1 MTEQTGPTDPTAAG
15 NDPLEGLRSELAGLQ
30 TEQAAPGLDSI
41 DTMGTAE
48 LVAAMNEINRGVP
61 AAVEEAAP
69 AIAQTVD
76 AVTERLARGGRLLY
90 VGAGTAGRMG
100 VLDASECPPTFGTRP
115 ELVVG
120 IIAGGPHAI
129 QKPVEYAEDNATA
142 GARDLH
148 DINVTEKDAVIGISA
163 SGRTPYVIGA
173 LEEARSRGAFTA
185 AIACN
190 HGSAIGRLADV
201 AIDVVVGPEFVA
213 GSTRLKA
220 GTAQKLV
227 LNMISTLTMVKL
239 GKTYGNLMVDL
250 KATNEKLLARS
261 QRTIQHATG
270 ADADTAIRALDSV
283 GGSVKAA
290 ILVLLTGIDP
300 AQAKGALDEAGGFL
314 RKAIENHR

>member
-1 MTEQTGPTDPTAAG
+1 VTEQTGPTDTPDAAT
-15 NDPLEGLRSELAGLQ
+15 LESLRSELAGLQ
-30 TEQAAPGLDSI
+30 TEQADPGLAAI
-41 DTMGTAE
+41 DTMTTAQ
-48 LVAAMNEINRGVP
+48 LVAAMNDINRGVP

-69 AIAQTVD
+69 AVERTVD
-76 AVTERLARGGRLLY
+76 AVAERLARGGRLLY

-100 VLDASECPPTFGTRP
+100 VLDASECPPTFGTP
-115 ELVVG
+115 PGLVVG
-120 IIAGGPHAI
+120 IIAGGTQAI

-190 HGSAIGRLADV
+190 PGSPIGRLADV

-227 LNMISTLTMVKL
+227 VNTISTLTMVKL

-250 KATNEKLLARS
+250 KATNAKLLARS
-261 QRTIQHATG
+261 QRTVQHATG
-270 ADADTAIRALDSV
+270 VDADTATRALDSV

-290 ILVLLTGIDP
+290 ILVLLSGIEP
-300 AQAKGALDEAGGFL
+300 GQAKAALEDADGFL